1 MVGLEAIFGAHY
13 LTHVEKSQVRRTVLL
28 KGLVVHENYNNRD
41 LSNDIAIIFLP
52 TPVKPNDVIQV
63 VHLPQ
68 DYSGSRDFIGEN
80 AIASGWGRFS
90 SAQVVSKSLRYT
102 EVKVIPNNVCR
113 KNFPTR
119 VRNSTSEFYV
129 KIYLNQFISAFS
141 HLAIVCASGSRNDGQ
156 KTGICKSD
164 SGGPLTVMRDGQRI
178 LIGIASFVS
187 GVGCEMGIPTGFTR
201 VTSFVPWIQSR
212 L

>member
-41 LSNDIAIIFLP
+41 LSNDIAIILLP
-52 TPVKPNDVIQV
+52 TPVKTNDVIQV

-68 DYSGSRDFIGEN
+68 DNSRSRDFIGEN

-102 EVKVIPNNVCR
+102 EVKVISNNVCR

-119 VRNSTSEFYV
+119 VRNSTSEFHV
-129 KIYLNQFISAFS
+129 EMFDSIYFCIFLPRHSLCIRFEKRWAKNWN
-141 HLAIVCASGSRNDGQ
+141 LQ
-156 KTGICKSD
+156 K
-164 SGGPLTVMRDGQRI
+164 
-178 LIGIASFVS
+178 
-187 GVGCEMGIPTGFTR
+187 
-201 VTSFVPWIQSR
+201 
-212 L
+212 